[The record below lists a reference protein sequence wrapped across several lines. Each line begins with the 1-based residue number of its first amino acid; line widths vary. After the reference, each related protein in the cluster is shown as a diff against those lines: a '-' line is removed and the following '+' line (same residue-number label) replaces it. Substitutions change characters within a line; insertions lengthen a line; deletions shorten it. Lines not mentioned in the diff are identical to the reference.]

1 MIVLGLD
8 GALGGFSAS
17 VAVDDAIAAATSVAG
32 NVALE
37 AGLGAVR
44 ELLDAAN
51 VPSSRLDRIAVG
63 VGPGTFTGLRI
74 TVAYAKSLAQ
84 AWRIPL
90 AGISSFD
97 ALEYGCSDERA
108 LSVVVGRPGIISARY
123 RERSTQRRATGQASD
138 VLARILP
145 SAGVEPLAV
154 LGAPEDVFAS
164 LAEAGF
170 VVKRRSPAVT
180 PPAAALA
187 LAGAHAAA
195 AASLH
200 EVRADYGEAPA
211 ATVPLFRPTQR
222 TR

>member
-1 MIVLGLD
+1 MTVLGLD

-17 VAVDDAIAAATSVAG
+17 IAVDGEVAATISIAG

-44 ELLDAAN
+44 ELLDGASRT
-51 VPSSRLDRIAVG
+51 PSHLSRIAVG
-63 VGPGTFTGLRI
+63 IGPGSFTGLRI
-74 TVAYAKSLAQ
+74 TIAYAKSLAQ

-97 ALEYGCSDERA
+97 ALEYGRSDEHA
-108 LSVVVGRPGIISARY
+108 LTVVVGRPGVISARY
-123 RERSTQRRATGQASD
+123 RDGSGQRRASGKASD
-138 VLARILP
+138 VLAEILP
-145 SAGVEPLAV
+145 SADERPLPV
-154 LGAPEDVFAS
+154 LGAPEDVFAY

-170 VVKRRSPAVT
+170 IVERRSPIVT
-180 PPAAALA
+180 PPAAAIA
-187 LAGAHAAA
+187 LAGVRARA

-211 ATVPLFRPTQR
+211 ANVPTFRPTDR
-222 TR
+222 KR